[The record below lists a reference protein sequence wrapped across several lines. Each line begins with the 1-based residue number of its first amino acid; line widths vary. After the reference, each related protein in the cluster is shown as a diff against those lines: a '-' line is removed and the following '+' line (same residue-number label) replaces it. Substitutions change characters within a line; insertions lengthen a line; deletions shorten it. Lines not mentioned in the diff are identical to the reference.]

1 MDILLPRVAQR
12 PTPNYSP
19 TPIQHDLLI
28 LHMME
33 GGYAGS
39 VAWLCRRQAGA
50 SAHLC
55 MNEDGTEISQ
65 LVPLSM
71 KAWAQCAFNGRG
83 ISLEIPGKTAEGIPE
98 ARWRAAAA
106 IFGWLCAA
114 YAIPPV
120 WARGGQGRGLCQ
132 HHDLGAAGGGHVDC
146 SEVGSPEWLAFVAM
160 VKEAHDAFAA
170 LSELPPFALHGLPN
184 PHTVATPPDVPPEP
198 SHGGAAR
205 NEPLDVTRSH
215 PTLTGFPVGSAA
227 DLQTKLNLA
236 GATPHLA
243 VDGVFG
249 DLTRRAV
256 VAFQTQ
262 RGLLADGIPGPA
274 TWSALNR
281 VVAA

>member
-1 MDILLPRVAQR
+1 
-12 PTPNYSP
+12 
-19 TPIQHDLLI
+19 
-28 LHMME
+28 
-33 GGYAGS
+33 
-39 VAWLCRRQAGA
+39 
-50 SAHLC
+50 

-160 VKEAHDAFAA
+160 VAGFRDQFAR
-170 LSELPPFALHGLPN
+170 LPELPPFALHGLPN
-184 PHTVATPPDVPPEP
+184 PHQAEPPPDVPATP
-198 SHGGAAR
+198 SHGGAVRHDASDA
-205 NEPLDVTRSH
+205 PAPHATA
-215 PTLTGFPVGSAA
+215 TGFPEGSVA
-227 DLQTKLNLA
+227 DLQARLNRCGAAPALPVDGGFGPRTRLA
-236 GATPHLA
+236 VERFQERHGLA
-243 VDGVFG
+243 VDG
-249 DLTRRAV
+249 RA
-256 VAFQTQ
+256 
-262 RGLLADGIPGPA
+262 GPE
-274 TWSALNR
+274 TWAALR
-281 VVAA
+281 AAG